1 MTERIAEALIMHY
14 FALTEKLDNVVYV
27 GIVRKAKNVV
37 VGYARLLLCY
47 YHVFAMFALS
57 VALRHHLSQRA
68 RLFVCSAELY
78 HRLSLWESCQR

>member
-47 YHVFAMFALS
+47 YHVFARFLGCQKTQKILIFQGFS
-57 VALRHHLSQRA
+57 VLLKLPIFQK
-68 RLFVCSAELY
+68 F
-78 HRLSLWESCQR
+78 Q